1 MKINDRLVGQ
11 YKGRPEFQAF
21 LYQLKNF
28 QSNFRGRKCDY
39 RTLHTFEKLDDYNE
53 AFLIALNF
61 KTDNYKFG
69 CRIGVYEIEEG
80 HIENC
85 FWLEWKQIKFTV
97 KLKTQTHENQNSKT
111 TIHSGDP
118 GL

>member
-1 MKINDRLVGQ
+1 MKINNVLLNR

-21 LYQLKNF
+21 LYQLKQF

-39 RTLHTFEKLDDYNE
+39 RSTHVFEKLEDYNE

-61 KTDNYKFG
+61 KRDNYKYG

-97 KLKTQTHENQNSKT
+97 NLKTYETENHA
-111 TIHSGDP
+111 IYSGDT